1 MKIAFVGD
9 SFCAHHGPGTP
20 VGEDFELGLE
30 LSKKYG
36 LDIGQNNVIPDDFDQ
51 YDWPDLVAKHFNAI
65 RTYCGIMGVNF
76 YHSFEM
82 FLQKTR
88 DEDYI
93 IFCVTEPY
101 RIINKYKLPINTFWI
116 DEIVAQT
123 DRGKWV
129 LDYSAGGPDKLRHKG
144 LNKEQIMDIA
154 VNAKYYRDNI
164 MDGDANLVMHH
175 ALLMYVDNMMV
186 EKGKKCLWFNSFPE
200 FRLDWMKPF
209 IPRSGPIGD
218 QDLFSITKGRDPA
231 DPSAR
236 NHMSKDENIT
246 MSKMIVDIIESA
258 DNQLNDRWQPGKF
271 SMDKWFPKDENVESD
286 KFYYL
291 KKILD
296 TETLDGFIYP

>member
-9 SFCAHHGPGTP
+9 SYCMHAGPGTP
-20 VGEDFELGLE
+20 AGEDFELGLE

-65 RTYCGIMGVNF
+65 RTCCGIMGVNF

-82 FLQKTR
+82 FLRKTR

-154 VNAKYYRDNI
+154 VNAKNYERTI
-164 MDGDANLVMHH
+164 MDESAAIVMQH

-296 TETLDGFIYP
+296 TDTLDGFIYP